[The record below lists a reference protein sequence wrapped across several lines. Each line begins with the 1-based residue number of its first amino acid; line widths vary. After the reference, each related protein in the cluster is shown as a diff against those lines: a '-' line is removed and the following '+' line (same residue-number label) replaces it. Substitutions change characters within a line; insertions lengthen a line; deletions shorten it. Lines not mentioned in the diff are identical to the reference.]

1 MTTPGPLIGEGR
13 AADVYDIGGGL
24 VLRRNRSGASTAP
37 AATVMRHL
45 HDHGYPV
52 PRVEHAEAGDLV
64 MERIDAPTMLDEF
77 GRRPWKVLA
86 YARILADLHR
96 RLAQIP
102 LPDTEL
108 ERPYGPGASLLHLDL
123 HPDNV
128 MLTDTGPV
136 VIDWDNAV
144 AGPAAADVA
153 STWVITATSEVDAT
167 GVERRLLEFGRSL
180 FVGAFLR
187 HAGRPEAQRVLRIVG
202 DRRLLDRN
210 VRPNEADAIRRLV
223 SRAAIDD

>member
-13 AADVYDIGGGL
+13 AADVYDVGGGL
-24 VLRRNRSGASTAP
+24 VLRRNRTGASTALS
-37 AATVMRHL
+37 ATVMRHL

-77 GRRPWKVLA
+77 GRRPWKVLTF
-86 YARILADLHR
+86 ARTLADLHR
-96 RLAQIP
+96 RLAEIP
-102 LPDTEL
+102 LPDVDL
-108 ERPYGPGASLLHLDL
+108 EMPFGPGPSLLHLDL

-128 MLTDTGPV
+128 MLTEHGPI
-136 VIDWDNAV
+136 VIDWDNAT

-153 STWVITATSEVDAT
+153 STWVITATSEVDST
-167 GVERRLLEFGRSL
+167 GPERRLLEFGRSL
-180 FVGAFLR
+180 FVRAFLR
-187 HAGRPEAQRVLRIVG
+187 HAGRPEAQRVLRVVG

-210 VRPNEADAIRRLV
+210 VRPSEADAIRRLV
-223 SRAAIDD
+223 ARAAIDD